1 MSQAESIFVPLPDP
15 ARPHTLNQANIK
27 RLRKWGL
34 FGGGEDGIAV
44 FASRADYGIRGTG
57 TFPEDGDTPK
67 YWRDNSLL
75 NRSDVTSKL
84 YVFIT
89 DRRLPITRKPT
100 DTAYSDPTFEI
111 YRQSITNLYRTY
123 APLFSKWGGVP
134 VLEWRTVSRDEA
146 VRFNVAEGTPEEY
159 PLAQMLDSMTDTFP
173 DNVGLRVNPD
183 TGDVEAFLGD
193 AFVQQFGDGA
203 RYGENSGE
211 PQTITVAATI
221 PAPVVKPSTPPAST
235 VAAPIAERESRLQAV
250 SAHLRAAEAIETHEG
265 MDIDTGNGEAICN
278 GVRTGWHFLL
288 PAQALPSGGENL
300 DTNRVATRI
309 SPWGFASR
317 ATAERLR
324 GLLQPMMQD
333 AGLSVVAGDQNSQ
346 FPYSTLQLYISA
358 GGSAK
363 INAGLLAS
371 EIARTT
377 FFDTVNKRV
386 VQTDREALAGAVLSL
401 QAELASQ
408 RRQLE

>member
-1 MSQAESIFVPLPDP
+1 MSQAESIFVPLPNP
-15 ARPHTLNQANIK
+15 ARPHTLNQANIN

-44 FASRADYGIRGTG
+44 YASRADYGERGTG
-57 TFPEDGDTPK
+57 TFPEEGDTPK

-75 NRSDVTSKL
+75 NSEAASKP

-111 YRQSITNLYRTY
+111 YRVSIANLYRTY
-123 APLFSKWGGVP
+123 APLFTAWGGVP

-146 VRFNVAEGTPEEY
+146 VRLNVAEGTPTEF
-159 PLAQMLDSMTDTFP
+159 PLAQMLDNTTDTFP
-173 DNVGLRVNPD
+173 DNIGLRVNPD

-203 RYGENSGE
+203 RYNENAGK
-211 PQTITVAATI
+211 PQTVTVAATI
-221 PAPVVKPSTPPAST
+221 PSAAAVHSNAPTRISTQA
-235 VAAPIAERESRLQAV
+235 VAAP
-250 SAHLRAAEAIETHEG
+250 AAPVLAGTIETHEG

-288 PAQALPSGGENL
+288 PAQALPSGGEHL
-300 DTNRVATRI
+300 DTNRVATRV
-309 SPWGFASR
+309 SPWGFATP
-317 ATAERLR
+317 ATAEKLHAA
-324 GLLQPMMQD
+324 LAPMMGD
-333 AGLSVVAGDQNSQ
+333 TKLRIITGDQNSQ
-346 FPYSTLQLYISA
+346 FPYSTLQLYVSA

-377 FFDTVNKRV
+377 FYDTINKRV

-401 QAELASQ
+401 QAELAAQ
-408 RRQLE
+408 LRQLE

>member
-1 MSQAESIFVPLPDP
+1 MSQAESIFVPLPNP
-15 ARPHTLNQANIK
+15 ARPHTLNQANIN

-34 FGGGEDGIAV
+34 FGGGADGIAV
-44 FASRADYGIRGTG
+44 FASRADFGILGTG
-57 TFPEDGDTPK
+57 VFPEEGDTPK

-75 NRSDVTSKL
+75 TSDATARP

-89 DRRLPITRKPT
+89 DRRLAITRKPT

-111 YRQSITNLYRTY
+111 YRQSIANLYRTY
-123 APLFSKWGGVP
+123 APLFSAWGGVP

-146 VRFNVAEGTPEEY
+146 VRFNVSEGTPEEF
-159 PLAQMLDSMTDTFP
+159 PLAQMLDNTTDTFP

-193 AFVQQFGDGA
+193 AFVQAFGDGA
-203 RYGENSGE
+203 QYQEGNVAQQLHALPPTGQTLSG
-211 PQTITVAATI
+211 VAPI
-221 PAPVVKPSTPPAST
+221 PSAAAVHSNKP
-235 VAAPIAERESRLQAV
+235 VAAPSAPVPTAV
-250 SAHLRAAEAIETHEG
+250 IETHEG

-278 GVRTGWHFLL
+278 GVRTGWNFLL
-288 PAQALPSGGENL
+288 PAQALPAGGQNL
-300 DTNRVATRI
+300 DTSRVATRV
-309 SPWGFASR
+309 SPWGFATR
-317 ATAERLR
+317 ATAGRLR
-324 GLLQPMMQD
+324 ESLQPMMGD
-333 AGLSVVAGDQNSQ
+333 VKLAIVNGDQNSQ
-346 FPYSTLQLYISA
+346 FPYSTLQLYITA

-377 FFDTVNKRV
+377 FYDTINKRV

-401 QAELASQ
+401 QAELAAQ
-408 RRQLE
+408 ARRDA